1 MYVSDD
7 FHAIE
12 KLHVRS
18 SIFIFV
24 LDSTLVDVANDVDN
38 KPADVDGG
46 ESGRRLVALT
56 AQGLL
61 IERLIRIN

>member
-7 FHAIE
+7 FHAIK

-24 LDSTLVDVANDVDN
+24 LDSTSVDVANDVD
-38 KPADVDGG
+38 GG
-46 ESGRRLVALT
+46 AFGRRFIALT
-56 AQGLL
+56 AQELL
-61 IERLIRIN
+61 IERLIRMD